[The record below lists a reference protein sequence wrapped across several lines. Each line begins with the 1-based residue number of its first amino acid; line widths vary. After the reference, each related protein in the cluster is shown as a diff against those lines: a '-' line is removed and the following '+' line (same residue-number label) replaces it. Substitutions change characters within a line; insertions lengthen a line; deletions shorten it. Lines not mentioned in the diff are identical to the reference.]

1 MDTTSL
7 IHKVLS
13 GKASETERADLEG
26 WIGGSEANKTE
37 YNDIRLLW
45 ESGKDTD
52 RSPADAHFYE
62 GLDQIKTI
70 MQRKRRNRKRRKM
83 TSSAVAMAAIIGIGF
98 FFLYPGSGRE
108 SRRYHKFENASL
120 ADIISTLEKDFDI
133 RIEVE
138 QKKTLTCRFT
148 GTFYNNP
155 AEDII
160 KIVSDDL
167 NLRWESDK
175 KGEYRLTGGGCVD

>member
-13 GKASETERADLEG
+13 GKASETERADLEE
-26 WIGGSEANKTE
+26 WIGRSEANKTE

-45 ESGKDTD
+45 ENAKDTETVRTD
-52 RSPADAHFYE
+52 VHFYE
-62 GLDQIKTI
+62 GFNQIKTL

-83 TSSAVAMAAIIGIGF
+83 TSSAVAMAAIIVIGF

-108 SRRYHKFENASL
+108 SHHYYKFENASL

-160 KIVSDDL
+160 KVVSDGL
-167 NLRWESDK
+167 KLRWESHK
-175 KGEYRLTGGGCVD
+175 KGEYRLTGGGCGN